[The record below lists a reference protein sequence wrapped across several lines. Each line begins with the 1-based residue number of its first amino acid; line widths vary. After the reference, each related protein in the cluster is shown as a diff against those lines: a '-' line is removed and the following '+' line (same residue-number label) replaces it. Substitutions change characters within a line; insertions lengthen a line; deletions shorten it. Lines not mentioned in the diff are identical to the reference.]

1 MDKIPDTLG
10 TDTTGT
16 GISGIPGT
24 KIEEILKPI
33 ITPPSTGSIKNT
45 G

>member
-10 TDTTGT
+10 TDTTG
-16 GISGIPGT
+16 ISGIPGK